1 MVLFYRICFILVLA
15 YYPAFCNSLDYPV
28 GLEIGFLPK
37 VSGLIPKIIAETGFL
52 G

>member
-28 GLEIGFLPK
+28 GLETGFLSK
-37 VSGLIPKIIAETGFL
+37 VSG
-52 G
+52 